1 MRDQLLPPG
10 VKPIFRLGTVV
21 FTSQAMARIPVEDV
35 SVALGRH
42 AQGDWG
48 DVMGVDVRGNEV
60 GLKCEGDIHSAYRD
74 RNGTEFWII
83 TDDGWKTTTVLLP
96 DDY

>member
-1 MRDQLLPPG
+1 MNQRLLPPG

-21 FTSQAMARIPVEDV
+21 VTAQALARIPVEDV

-48 DVMGVDVRGNEV
+48 DVMGLDARNNEA
-60 GLKCEGDIHSAYRD
+60 GLKCEGGIHSVYHD
-74 RNGTEFWII
+74 RNGTGFWII

>member
-1 MRDQLLPPG
+1 MIQRLLPPD
-10 VKPIFRLGTVV
+10 VKPIFKLGNIVL
-21 FTSQAMARIPVEDV
+21 SANALAQLAIEDV
-35 SVALGRH
+35 SAALGRH

-48 DVMGVDVRGNEV
+48 DISGMDARGNEA
-60 GLKCEGDIHSAYRD
+60 GLKHNFGIHSVYHD

-96 DDY
+96 SDY

>member
-1 MRDQLLPPG
+1 MKDQLLPPG

-48 DVMGVDVRGNEV
+48 DIDFTDARNNEA
-60 GLKCEGDIHSAYRD
+60 GLKHQFGIHSLYHD
-74 RNGTEFWII
+74 RNGVVFWII

-96 DDY
+96 EDY